1 MSGFTAFELEAA
13 SAAQLPAS
21 LPRRT
26 RQVYDALAELYPLST
41 WLFHSS
47 AHRQAMRLSGIEDGM
62 SVLEVATGS
71 GEMFRRLAQVNRNGH
86 TVGVDL
92 SPKMAARTQRVTRG
106 KIPGIH
112 ADCQA
117 VDARAMPFRDE
128 SFDALVCC
136 YLLELLPCEDIEST
150 VAEFRRV
157 LRPGGKLTL
166 ILIGQN
172 AAFFNSMYQVCTKV
186 APAFWGRQVEERLP
200 AIIETHRFKILQ
212 DEKVR
217 QIFYPSRVLVASK

>member
-1 MSGFTAFELEAA
+1 MPVLEAA
-13 SAAQLPAS
+13 EAVKLPPS
-21 LPRRT
+21 LPKRT
-26 RQVYDALAELYPLST
+26 RQVYDALSELYPLST
-41 WLFHSS
+41 MLFHST
-47 AHRQAMRLSGIEDGM
+47 AHRRAHQLSGIRDGM
-62 SVLEVATGS
+62 RVLEVATGS
-71 GEMFRRLAQVNRNGH
+71 GEMFRRLVRSNRMGQ

-92 SPKMAARTQRVTRG
+92 SPKMAARTQRVTRR
-106 KIPGIH
+106 KFPSSR

-128 SFDALVCC
+128 SFDAVVCC

-150 VAEFRRV
+150 VSEFRRV

-166 ILIGQN
+166 ILIGQH

-200 AIIETHRFKILQ
+200 AIIEAQHFRIIR

-217 QIFYPSRVLVASK
+217 QIFYPSRILLAAK

>member
-1 MSGFTAFELEAA
+1 MAELELLQR
-13 SAAQLPAS
+13 AQLPAS
-21 LPRRT
+21 LPRQT
-26 RQVYDALAELYPLST
+26 RKVYDALSELYPLST
-41 WLFHSS
+41 MLFHSS
-47 AHRQAMRLSGIEDGM
+47 AHRRALELSGLEEGM
-62 SVLEVATGS
+62 RVLEVATGS
-71 GEMFRRLAQVNRNGH
+71 GEMFRRLVRSNRTGQ

-92 SPKMAARTQRVTRG
+92 SPKMAARTQRVARRQF
-106 KIPGIH
+106 PDSN

-128 SFDALVCC
+128 SFDAVVCC

-150 VAEFRRV
+150 VSEFHRV
-157 LRPGGKLTL
+157 LRPGGRLTL

-172 AAFFNSMYQVCTKV
+172 ADFFNSVYQVCTRV

-200 AIIETHRFKILQ
+200 AIIESRQFRILR

-217 QIFYPSRVLVASK
+217 QIFYPSRVLVAAR

>member
-1 MSGFTAFELEAA
+1 MNGASFTET
-13 SAAQLPAS
+13 AQLPAALS
-21 LPRRT
+21 RRT
-26 RQVYDALAELYPLST
+26 RRVYDALSELYPLST
-41 WLFHSS
+41 MLFHSN
-47 AHRQAMRLSGIEDGM
+47 AHRHALRLAGIEDGM
-62 SVLEVATGS
+62 TVLEVATGS
-71 GEMFRRLAQVNRNGH
+71 GEMFARLVQANPGGR

-92 SPKMAARTQRVTRG
+92 SPKMAARTQRVTRD
-106 KIPGIH
+106 KFPASH

-128 SFDALVCC
+128 SFDAVVCC
-136 YLLELLPCEDIEST
+136 YLLELLPCEDIEGT

-172 AAFFNSMYQVCTKV
+172 AAFFNSMYQLCTKV

-200 AIIETHRFKILQ
+200 AVIQSHQFEILRDET
-212 DEKVR
+212 VR

>member
-1 MSGFTAFELEAA
+1 MPGLELIQP
-13 SAAQLPAS
+13 AQLPAS

-26 RQVYDALAELYPLST
+26 RQVYDAVSELYPLST
-41 WLFHSS
+41 MLFHST
-47 AHRQAMRLSGIEDGM
+47 AHRRAIELSGIRNGM
-62 SVLEVATGS
+62 RVLEVATGS
-71 GEMFRRLAQVNRNGH
+71 GEMFRRLVRSNQEGQ

-92 SPKMAARTQRVTRG
+92 SPKMAARTQRVTRR
-106 KIPGIH
+106 KFPDSNT
-112 ADCQA
+112 DCQA
-117 VDARAMPFRDE
+117 VDARVMPFRDE
-128 SFDALVCC
+128 SFDAVVCC
-136 YLLELLPCEDIEST
+136 YLLELLPCEDIETT

-172 AAFFNSMYQVCTKV
+172 AEFFNSLYQVCTKV

-200 AIIETHRFKILQ
+200 AIIEAQRFRIIR

-217 QIFYPSRVLVASK
+217 QIFYPSRVLVAAK